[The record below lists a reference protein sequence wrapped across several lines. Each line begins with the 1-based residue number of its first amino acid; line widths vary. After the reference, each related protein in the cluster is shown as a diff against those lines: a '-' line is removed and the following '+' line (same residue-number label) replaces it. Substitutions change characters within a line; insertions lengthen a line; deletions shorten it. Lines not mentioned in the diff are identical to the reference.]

1 MRVKFSDLPKELF
14 PVNKKFGGIEFV
26 LRRCSET
33 GGMNYLVKPT
43 WPNQISGYNRRGG
56 NSHIQIDSS
65 NRYVEYVLPYRRL
78 TLDQLSKL
86 QLDIETL
93 EISHINVQPYYSAS
107 SKVTNLDHGA
117 WNLEPIGAHVTLWV
131 KIPLTEKQSRAV
143 DHAVEAEKER
153 KATEK
158 AKQRAAD
165 KAEKDRKGAA
175 QAAREREARLA
186 EAKRVGKTTV
196 TDVAE
201 ALMILQKAGL
211 KVVTIE
217 EKK

>member
-1 MRVKFSDLPKELF
+1 MRLKFSDLPKELF
-14 PVNKKFGGIEFV
+14 PVNKKFGGVEFNLQRCNFSGAGTYIKEERYRGWGSPQRGGCTHINFKNNERYLEFV
-26 LRRCSET
+26 LKER
-33 GGMNYLVKPT
+33 YLKIDT
-43 WPNQISGYNRRGG
+43 LAILQEAIADYEITYIS
-56 NSHIQIDSS
+56 
-65 NRYVEYVLPYRRL
+65 
-78 TLDQLSKL
+78 
-86 QLDIETL
+86 
-93 EISHINVQPYYSAS
+93 VQPTYNY
-107 SKVTNLDHGA
+107 TNKIKDLKTEL
-117 WNLEPIGAHVTLWV
+117 WNLEPKGAYVTLWV

-143 DHAVEAEKER
+143 DHAADAEKER